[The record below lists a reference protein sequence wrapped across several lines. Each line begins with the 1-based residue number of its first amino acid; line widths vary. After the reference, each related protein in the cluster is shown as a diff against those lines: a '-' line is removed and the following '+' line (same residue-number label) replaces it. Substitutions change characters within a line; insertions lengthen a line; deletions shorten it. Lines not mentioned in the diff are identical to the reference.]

1 MIVVT
6 EFVSRPFFKSQA
18 KCSRDQGVS
27 AMDKQAK
34 KPKVRPKSLIKEIT
48 KDHVEDIK
56 SIVSTFAP
64 RVCVTREEDEDLIG
78 CYAIFKAN
86 SANDKLDKTLKECWS
101 AIAFLYSTL
110 QIYNFAARE
119 TLDFAKVVTIAEE

>member
-1 MIVVT
+1 
-6 EFVSRPFFKSQA
+6 
-18 KCSRDQGVS
+18 
-27 AMDKQAK
+27 MDKQAK

-56 SIVSTFAP
+56 SIVSAFAP
-64 RVCVTREEDEDLIG
+64 RVCVAREEDEDLIG

-86 SANDKLDKTLKECWS
+86 SANDKLDKTLKDCWS

-119 TLDFAKVVTIAEE
+119 TLDFDKVVTIAEE